1 MIKVN
6 NREFE
11 WQQGLTVESL
21 LNKIKATGDFD
32 FILTST
38 ITVIINKRI
47 IQQEIY
53 GTRLVL
59 DGEDIRLYPYIVGG

>member
-6 NREFE
+6 NRELE

>member
-53 GTRLVL
+53 GTRLIL